1 MNIKKLI
8 WIYPSEELKAILIYR
23 DVIKK
28 YINLLLKVE
37 KKFLIEVIDDEKAL
51 SSHVYT
57 MEIDKYNKLGY
68 LDIVKILSNNSELLL
83 EIRAERLRNLA

>member
-1 MNIKKLI
+1 MNLS
-8 WIYPSEELKAILIYR
+8 SEELKAILIYR

-28 YINLLLKVE
+28 IHQFIIEGGKE
-37 KKFLIEVIDDEKAL
+37 ALIEVIDDERL
-51 SSHVYT
+51 LPSHVYT

-83 EIRAERLRNLA
+83 EIRAERLRNQPGKA